1 MALSKQRRSLSTV
14 RSHARIDAEGESGAA
29 DGLRAA
35 LAAGTD
41 DATAQSLTHE
51 FHTYPARMH
60 PATAR
65 ALIGTALEGPRRKRR
80 SAPAILDPFCGS
92 GTVMVEARFAGGLAL
107 GVDSNPLAVLVARAK
122 TWTGDDEKRGQL
134 LEAAADIKDAALEAG
149 KVARRSK
156 AGRAPEPPSPEQRR
170 RTRAFGQWFAP
181 HVRAELE
188 TLRRL
193 IGEYRVSKAGNPAIA
208 DVLTAALSS
217 VLYKVSKRQ
226 SDTTDEPV
234 DRNVARGASA
244 RLFEQRVQQLF
255 TGLEDLAAVASP
267 APRIVTGD
275 ARDLLAASIKEASV
289 DAIVTSPPYAGTY
302 DYLDYQALR
311 MKFLELEDDKRGSE
325 VGARA
330 GFRGGADARRRA
342 MERFEKAVAGTL
354 RQMAL
359 ALRPGGRAAIVT
371 GDSFSGPAAIF
382 TRPLYE
388 AARPPE
394 LDFVAA
400 ASQTRPLL
408 SATEKRAFGQRD
420 KREYIL
426 LFERRAD

>member
-14 RSHARIDAEGESGAA
+14 RSRARIEVEGDRDVS

-41 DATAQSLTHE
+41 DATAQTLTHE

-65 ALIGTALEGPRRKRR
+65 VLIGLALAGPRRKRR
-80 SAPAILDPFCGS
+80 SAPAVLDPFCGS
-92 GTVMVEARFAGGLAL
+92 GTVLVEARFAGALAL
-107 GVDSNPLAVLVARAK
+107 GVDANPLAVLVARAK
-122 TWTGDDEKRGQL
+122 TWPGDEEKRGQL
-134 LEAAADIKDAALEAG
+134 LEVAADIKDAAVEAG

-156 AGRAPEPPSPEQRR
+156 AGRAPEPPSADQRR

-193 IGEYRVSKAGNPAIA
+193 IGEYRSSKAGNSAIA

-234 DRNVARGASA
+234 DRNVARGAAA

-255 TGLEDLAAVASP
+255 SGLEDLAGIASP

-275 ARDLLAASIKEASV
+275 ARDLLASSIKEASV
-289 DAIVTSPPYAGTY
+289 DAVVTSPPYAGTY

-311 MKFLELEDDKRGSE
+311 MKFLELDDDKRGSE

-330 GFRGGADARRRA
+330 GFRGGADARRHA
-342 MERFEKAVAGTL
+342 LDKWQKALRSFL
-354 RQMAL
+354 RQMSL

-371 GDSFSGPAAIF
+371 GDSFAGPRAIF

-388 AARPPE
+388 AARPADLE
-394 LDFVAA
+394 LIGTS
-400 ASQTRPLL
+400 SQPRPLL
-408 SATEKRAFGQRD
+408 SATEKRAFGQRE
-420 KREYIL
+420 KREHIL
-426 LFERRAD
+426 LFEKRSE